1 VLAKSMNKLLQNYG
15 ESLYMIHT
23 YRQHN
28 TR

>member
-1 VLAKSMNKLLQNYG
+1 MNKLLQNYG